1 MKTIFLFLFFILLT
15 LSKVNAESVTCNL
28 EGCDKKY
35 RSTEVTFTKAKNKDK
50 PIIFFLVGGN
60 ATHTKLDP
68 MNKLAGKYDLLVMKS
83 PYKVDTKVFLG
94 YCELCNSED
103 QVQRIKSIIIYYKN
117 KYNKP
122 IWLAGQSL
130 GVQRAINYLG
140 HSKENSKLINGAIF
154 TGAAVGNPMR
164 TIPIKLIKDL
174 NIPVVILHHT
184 KDICRFS
191 SLTVAKEFHTE
202 FSKINAS
209 NTEFVEISA
218 GRIRED
224 DPYICKPSGKNHM
237 FADSRTELAEEITKF
252 IEKNNK

>member
-15 LSKVNAESVTCNL
+15 LSKVNAGSVTCDL

-35 RSTEVTFTKAKNKDK
+35 RSTEVAFTKAKNKDK
-50 PIIFFLVGGN
+50 PIIFFLAGGH
-60 ATHTKLDP
+60 AAHTKLDP
-68 MNKLAGKYDLLVMKS
+68 MNKLAGKYDLLIMKS
-83 PYKVDTKVFLG
+83 PYKVDTKVKQG

-103 QVQRIKSIIIYYKN
+103 QAQRIKSIIIYYKN

-122 IWLAGQSL
+122 IWLAGQSF
-130 GVQRAINYLG
+130 GVQRAISYLNY
-140 HSKENSKLINGAIF
+140 SKENSKLISGVIF
-154 TGAAVGNPMR
+154 TGTAVGNPMR

-174 NIPVVILHHT
+174 NIPAVILHHT
-184 KDICRFS
+184 KDICKYS
-191 SLTVAKEFHTE
+191 SLIVAKEFHTE

-252 IEKNNK
+252 IEKSNK

>member
-1 MKTIFLFLFFILLT
+1 MKTIFLFLFFILFS
-15 LSKVNAESVTCNL
+15 LSKVNAGSVTCDL

-35 RSTEVTFTKAKNKDK
+35 RSTEVTFTKAKDKDK

-68 MNKLAGKYDLLVMKS
+68 MNKLVGRYDLIIMKS
-83 PYKVDTKVFLG
+83 PYKVDTKVIQG

-103 QVQRIKSIIIYYKN
+103 QAQRIKSIILYYKN

-122 IWLAGQSL
+122 IWLAGQSF
-130 GVQRAINYLG
+130 GVQRAINYLV
-140 HSKENSKLINGAIF
+140 HSKENSKLISGVIF

-164 TIPIKLIKDL
+164 IVPIKLIKDL

-184 KDICRFS
+184 KDICKYS
-191 SLTVAKEFHTE
+191 TLAVAKEFHAE
-202 FSKINAS
+202 FSKINAG

-218 GRIRED
+218 GQLRED
-224 DPYICKPSGKNHM
+224 DPYICNPSGKNHM
-237 FADSRTELAEEITKF
+237 FADSRTELAEEIAKF
-252 IEKNNK
+252 IEKNSK

>member
-60 ATHTKLDP
+60 ATHTIVDP
-68 MNKLAGKYDLLVMKS
+68 MNKLAGKYDLLIMKS
-83 PYKVDTKVFLG
+83 PYKVDTKVIQG

-103 QVQRIKSIIIYYKN
+103 QAQRIKSIILHYKN

-122 IWLAGQSL
+122 IWLAGQSF

-140 HSKENSKLINGAIF
+140 YSKENSKLISGVIF
-154 TGAAVGNPMR
+154 TGASVGNPLR
-164 TIPIKLIKDL
+164 PIPIKLIEDL

-202 FSKINAS
+202 FSKINAG
-209 NTEFVEISA
+209 NTEFVEITA
-218 GRIRED
+218 GRLSED
-224 DPYICKPSGKNHM
+224 DPYTCKPSGKNHM
-237 FADSRTELAEEITKF
+237 FADSRKELAEEITKF
-252 IEKNNK
+252 IEKNSK

>member
-1 MKTIFLFLFFILLT
+1 MKTIFLFLFFILFS
-15 LSKVNAESVTCNL
+15 LSKVNAGSVACDL

-60 ATHTKLDP
+60 ATHTIVDP
-68 MNKLAGKYDLLVMKS
+68 MNKLAGKYDLLIMKS
-83 PYKVDTKVFLG
+83 PYKVDTKVIQG

-103 QVQRIKSIIIYYKN
+103 QAQRIKSIIIYYKN

-122 IWLAGQSL
+122 IWLAGQSF
-130 GVQRAINYLG
+130 GVQRAINYLNY
-140 HSKENSKLINGAIF
+140 SKENSKLISGVIF
-154 TGAAVGNPMR
+154 TGTAVGNPMR

-184 KDICRFS
+184 KDICKYS
-191 SLTVAKEFHTE
+191 SLIVAKEFHTE

-218 GRIRED
+218 GNLPKDNTEVC
-224 DPYICKPSGKNHM
+224 DPAGANHM
-237 FADSRTELAEEITKF
+237 FNDSRIEFAEEITKF
-252 IEKNNK
+252 IEKNSK